1 MEIQLGEARTE
12 AREWKQKCEEYR
24 KNYNVAVGNLLK
36 SEKKVKEL
44 ESGNREVKRE
54 GNGEGQAE
62 GSRAGREII
71 DMTEA

>member
-1 MEIQLGEARTE
+1 MEVRLRDARAETV
-12 AREWKQKCEEYR
+12 EWKQKGEELR

-44 ESGNREVKRE
+44 ERGNREVKRE

-71 DMTEA
+71 DMTGA